1 MDKKFIIA
9 NWKMQF
15 VSSKAEKTAEEILFL
30 LNVPKTLSA
39 LWNDIQKNR
48 QAIELAS
55 TISFDWFVLA
65 LDFLYSINAINFS
78 KGKVWRSE

>member
-1 MDKKFIIA
+1 MILPTKHIREDRSLIGIGA
-9 NWKMQF
+9 
-15 VSSKAEKTAEEILFL
+15 EILFL
-30 LNVPKTLSA
+30 LNMPKTVSA